1 MTRRHAIGWLAGG
14 AMAQSAKPSAVKLE
28 LTYADRERKLTAS
41 LVNDLPRAIEVVAGD
56 LQPCEL
62 ALTGPRG
69 AAPAADSRNV
79 RKYDAT
85 VYRRS
90 FQTVPSGG
98 RLVLVEQSF
107 EPRGASAWSLSWG
120 PFVFEN
126 LAPGP
131 WEAVAT
137 FDSLLDRWFDEE
149 SRTMETNRNAW
160 TGQLRSNAV
169 QCRL

>member
-1 MTRRHAIGWLAGG
+1 
-14 AMAQSAKPSAVKLE
+14 MAQTAKAKAVKLE
-28 LTYADRERKLTAS
+28 LTYAGRERKLTAS

-56 LQPCEL
+56 LQPCQV
-62 ALTGPRG
+62 ALTGPHG

-79 RKYDAT
+79 RKYDVT

-98 RLVLVEQSF
+98 RLVLVERSF

-126 LAPGP
+126 LAPGV

-137 FDSLLDRWFDEE
+137 FDSVLDDWFDEA
-149 SRTMETNRNAW
+149 SRTMQPNRNAW
-160 TGQLRSNAV
+160 TGQLRSDAV
-169 QCRL
+169 ECRL